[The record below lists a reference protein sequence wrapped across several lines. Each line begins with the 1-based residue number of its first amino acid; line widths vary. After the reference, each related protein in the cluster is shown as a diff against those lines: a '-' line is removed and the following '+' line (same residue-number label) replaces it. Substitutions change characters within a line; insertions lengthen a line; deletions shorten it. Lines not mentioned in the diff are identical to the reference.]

1 MEKKKRN
8 IQLTSHTIRS
18 YIDFP
23 YSAMKPAS
31 RPRPPINHPA
41 ISPAGAA
48 AEVFEVVGLAAEPVE
63 LPDGEPELVPEV
75 EPLALVR
82 WLEETVIPLLFVQ
95 WELKSEAE
103 RGVEVKVTS
112 AH

>member
-1 MEKKKRN
+1 
-8 IQLTSHTIRS
+8 
-18 YIDFP
+18 
-23 YSAMKPAS
+23 MKPAS

-48 AEVFEVVGLAAEPVE
+48 AEVFDVVGLAAEPVE

-112 AH
+112 AHYKVFSF